1 MFVYQVRLRDTLV
14 ELDQVR
20 SENVRLSEELQASS
34 EAVLESRRSVAAA
47 KAEAAAAAAQSAAR
61 ETAAANELRAAKEG
75 ATALQQQLR
84 EAMTA
89 QDEAVKDSCTCERT
103 VASRSVEERRICA
116 AALRASASAFIRT
129 VLCWTHSS
137 TAWQWH
143 NLQRR
148 VTALWRSILHIYSS
162 ATSCAGKAD
171 ALKAFAAQRGGVRG
185 SQLQQQQQQDYSYLR
200 GQRLRRSRN
209 SMP

>member
-89 QDEAVKDSCTCERT
+89 QDEAVKDRCVCVR
-103 VASRSVEERRICA
+103 AYISVP
-116 AALRASASAFIRT
+116 
-129 VLCWTHSS
+129 
-137 TAWQWH
+137 
-143 NLQRR
+143 
-148 VTALWRSILHIYSS
+148 
-162 ATSCAGKAD
+162 
-171 ALKAFAAQRGGVRG
+171 GV
-185 SQLQQQQQQDYSYLR
+185 
-200 GQRLRRSRN
+200 
-209 SMP
+209 

>member
-1 MFVYQVRLRDTLV
+1 MLVYQVRLRDTLV

-20 SENVRLSEELQASS
+20 SENVRLSQELQASS

-89 QDEAVKDSCTCERT
+89 QDEAVKDRCVVFVYVCACVRSGSVSVYVSCVE
-103 VASRSVEERRICA
+103 SR
-116 AALRASASAFIRT
+116 
-129 VLCWTHSS
+129 SS
-137 TAWQWH
+137 TA
-143 NLQRR
+143 
-148 VTALWRSILHIYSS
+148 
-162 ATSCAGKAD
+162 
-171 ALKAFAAQRGGVRG
+171 
-185 SQLQQQQQQDYSYLR
+185 
-200 GQRLRRSRN
+200 
-209 SMP
+209 

>member
-1 MFVYQVRLRDTLV
+1 MHQVRLRDTLV

-20 SENVRLSEELQASS
+20 SENVRLSQELQASS

-89 QDEAVKDSCTCERT
+89 QDEAVKDRCVCVYVRVFIHLQAHLVWERWCCAECAISCTCERT
-103 VASRSVEERRICA
+103 SLHVVSKRDAYALLLCVLVLVLSYALCCA
-116 AALRASASAFIRT
+116 GRTQCVSEGNVAALNT
-129 VLCWTHSS
+129 V
-137 TAWQWH
+137 
-143 NLQRR
+143 
-148 VTALWRSILHIYSS
+148 
-162 ATSCAGKAD
+162 G
-171 ALKAFAAQRGGVRG
+171 
-185 SQLQQQQQQDYSYLR
+185 
-200 GQRLRRSRN
+200 
-209 SMP
+209 